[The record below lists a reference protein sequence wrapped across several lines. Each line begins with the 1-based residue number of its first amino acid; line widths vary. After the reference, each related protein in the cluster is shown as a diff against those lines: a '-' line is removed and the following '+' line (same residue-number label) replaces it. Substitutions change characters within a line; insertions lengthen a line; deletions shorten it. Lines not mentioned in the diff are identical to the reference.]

1 MQQSAHFSIIHF
13 PIIAIFNGSILSSNK
28 VLKCKEIFSEWIK
41 ILLDHSAVLQATHNN
56 IVESIFKW
64 VPTNYLALGQFLS
77 SPNICW
83 LYCSIYSKVTSNNCL
98 CKRRIMAV
106 GPLILLLPISYS
118 QQYSKNVLGPIK
130 QGKRIPFLRKMGNF
144 FHGHAFV

>member
-1 MQQSAHFSIIHF
+1 M
-13 PIIAIFNGSILSSNK
+13 
-28 VLKCKEIFSEWIK
+28 
-41 ILLDHSAVLQATHNN
+41 LQATHNN

-130 QGKRIPFLRKMGNF
+130 HGKRIPFFCVRWEIFFTDMLLFEIYEICGMPFLRGTLKYISS
-144 FHGHAFV
+144 HP